1 MSPMKKVL
9 FLAAALLAGIP
20 AWGLEKGGMPD
31 LAQVDQ
37 TCLPTSTA
45 NLLIWFG
52 KHGYPKLILPGDTE
66 DDREAHTV
74 HMIMADTGARYDIGT
89 EMDAVTKG
97 IETYIHSAG
106 YACDVEYRGLQGTG
120 AAFTPDWLRENDK
133 PDKGFILLLTYCQ
146 YHRESNSFVDAWNAG
161 HAVTLVN
168 AEPDMLLIHDPAH
181 ESDATGRK
189 IVTPELLT
197 GGVLELSGYN
207 APVSGLLLLSGDRL
221 EKPPDSVVM
230 MTGAVCVTM
239 HPAAQAST
247 VIASAGGGP
256 NSVVGGTNDTATAAK
271 PSPAPAPDSA
281 SQSWA
286 MWVFDLLFRK

>member
-1 MSPMKKVL
+1 VSPMKKVL

-181 ESDATGRK
+181 ESDETGRK
-189 IVTPELLT
+189 IVTPLPLKD
-197 GGVLELSGYN
+197 GVFLDQNTQLPVAGLMMLSG
-207 APVSGLLLLSGDRL
+207 SLL
-221 EKPPDSVVM
+221 EAPPDSGVM
-230 MTGAVCVTM
+230 LTGAVCVTM
-239 HPAAQAST
+239 RPGGPDSPTPVAAPNSLLAGTGSGTGPASTPAA
-247 VIASAGGGP
+247 
-256 NSVVGGTNDTATAAK
+256 ATA
-271 PSPAPAPDSA
+271 PAHR
-281 SQSWA
+281 SWWSWC
-286 MWVFDLLFRK
+286 MSLILGN

>member
-1 MSPMKKVL
+1 MKKVL

-189 IVTPELLT
+189 IVTPLPLKD
-197 GGVLELSGYN
+197 GVFLDQNTQLPVAGLMMLSG
-207 APVSGLLLLSGDRL
+207 SLL
-221 EKPPDSVVM
+221 EAPPDSGVM
-230 MTGAVCVTM
+230 LTGAVCVTM
-239 HPAAQAST
+239 RPGGPDSPTPVAAPNSLLAGTGSGTGPAST
-247 VIASAGGGP
+247 P
-256 NSVVGGTNDTATAAK
+256 ATV
-271 PSPAPAPDSA
+271 STPAHR
-281 SQSWA
+281 SWWSWC
-286 MWVFDLLFRK
+286 MSLILGN